1 MYGSTSQYIILI
13 TYLSTQ
19 TIHKLCY
26 LMWIL
31 MQVKLRNMKAAP
43 LHVKWKWIHHCGG
56 DSPSEGTK
64 LDLKAYGDDEDT
76 GNYEGPTQMVSTQG
90 YF

>member
-1 MYGSTSQYIILI
+1 MDSHAGLIEEYEGSPSPREQGSGSTIVGE
-13 TYLSTQ
+13 T
-19 TIHKLCY
+19 
-26 LMWIL
+26 
-31 MQVKLRNMKAAP
+31 P
-43 LHVKWKWIHHCGG
+43 P
-56 DSPSEGTK
+56 DSPSEGTE

>member
-1 MYGSTSQYIILI
+1 
-13 TYLSTQ
+13 
-19 TIHKLCY
+19 
-26 LMWIL
+26 MWT
-31 MQVKLRNMKAAP
+31 
-43 LHVKWKWIHHCGG
+43 WKWIHHCGG

>member
-1 MYGSTSQYIILI
+1 VDSHAGLIEEYEGSPSPPEHGSGSTIVEE
-13 TYLSTQ
+13 T
-19 TIHKLCY
+19 
-26 LMWIL
+26 
-31 MQVKLRNMKAAP
+31 P
-43 LHVKWKWIHHCGG
+43 P
-56 DSPSEGTK
+56 DSPSGGTE